1 LLERRCEDVPSIFR
15 SLRHGDG
22 LYRSTASAVLSL
34 LPVAGAGLSNMDVY
48 GLTGG
53 IGSGKSSVAE
63 FLEDFGVPVVSADEL
78 SRVVV
83 TAGSEGLAEV
93 VRAFGTDVVDERG
106 ELDRRKMASI
116 VFREPARR
124 QQLEA
129 ILHPR
134 IRERF
139 EQVLDALEKA
149 GHPITVYEVPLLFE
163 KNLQSDM
170 KATILVTASEETRI
184 ARVMERDQTTKTEVR
199 DRIASQMPESL
210 KRKRADYI
218 IENDG
223 SVDELRREVRFLLER
238 FLRLDARGP
247 YVAPAHVPE
256 SPQTPSSTV
265 TQVPTAPTE
274 TPSRTPTEVPSEHH
288 QPPSSVGTQPS
299 IPKAESTQ
307 IAPPPPPPGAHIP
320 TPSGAPPPPPG
331 LRVPV
336 PTPIPGTHAPIAP
349 QTSAVPTPTPADPSG
364 PPATTTQRAPVVKP
378 GKGDKP
384 G

>member
-1 LLERRCEDVPSIFR
+1 
-15 SLRHGDG
+15 
-22 LYRSTASAVLSL
+22 
-34 LPVAGAGLSNMDVY
+34 MDVY

-83 TAGSEGLAEV
+83 AAGSEGLGEV
-93 VRAFGTDVVDERG
+93 IRAFGRDVLDERG

-149 GHPITVYEVPLLFE
+149 GHPVAVYEVPLLFE

-170 KATILVTASEETRI
+170 KATILVTATEQTRI
-184 ARVMERDQTTKTEVR
+184 ARVMERDQVTETEVR
-199 DRIASQMPESL
+199 DRIATQMPEAL

-223 SVDELRREVRFLLER
+223 SLDAVRREVRFVLER
-238 FLRLDARGP
+238 FLRLDERLASTPGTAATDAAEP
-247 YVAPAHVPE
+247 V
-256 SPQTPSSTV
+256 TPSSTV
-265 TQVPTAPTE
+265 TQVPTDS
-274 TPSRTPTEVPSEHH
+274 PSSTPTEVPREASPT
-288 QPPSSVGTQPS
+288 PPSSVGTQPH
-299 IPKAESTQ
+299 IERAPD
-307 IAPPPPPPGAHIP
+307 APPPPPAAARIP
-320 TPSGAPPPPPG
+320 QPSAPHRAPAPPPG
-331 LRVPV
+331 LHVPV
-336 PTPIPGTHAPIAP
+336 LSPAPGTHAPVP
-349 QTSAVPTPTPADPSG
+349 QQAEPEPPSAHRTETAIPV
-364 PPATTTQRAPVVKP
+364 TTTQRAPAVKP
-378 GKGDKP
+378 ED
-384 G
+384 

>member
-1 LLERRCEDVPSIFR
+1 M
-15 SLRHGDG
+15 
-22 LYRSTASAVLSL
+22 
-34 LPVAGAGLSNMDVY
+34 GLSIMDVY

-63 FLEDFGVPVVSADEL
+63 FLEDFGIPVVSADEL

-93 VRAFGTDVVDERG
+93 VQAFGSDVVDERG

-149 GHPITVYEVPLLFE
+149 DHPITVYEVPLLFE

-170 KATILVTASEETRI
+170 KATILVTATEETRI
-184 ARVMERDQTTKTEVR
+184 ARVMDRDQTTKTEVR

-238 FLRLDARGP
+238 FLRFDERGCDVP
-247 YVAPAHVPE
+247 PAE
-256 SPQTPSSTV
+256 SPQPSQTPSSTV
-265 TQVPTAPTE
+265 TQVPSEP
-274 TPSRTPTEVPSEHH
+274 TPSSTPTEVPREH
-288 QPPSSVGTQPS
+288 QQAPSAPSGVGTQPS
-299 IPKAESTQ
+299 LPQIESTQ
-307 IAPPPPPPGAHIP
+307 IAPAPAPPRAPVP
-320 TPSGAPPPPPG
+320 TPSEAPPPPVG

-336 PTPIPGTHAPIAP
+336 PTPVPGALPP
-349 QTSAVPTPTPADPSG
+349 LVSPSPSVPG
-364 PPATTTQRAPVVKP
+364 PPSPSDPPPALTTTQRTPVVKKKKKP
-378 GKGDKP
+378 GKP
-384 G
+384 SL

>member
-1 LLERRCEDVPSIFR
+1 
-15 SLRHGDG
+15 
-22 LYRSTASAVLSL
+22 
-34 LPVAGAGLSNMDVY
+34 MDVY

-53 IGSGKSSVAE
+53 IGSGKSRVAE

-78 SRVVV
+78 SRLVV
-83 TAGSEGLAEV
+83 TAGSEGLGEV
-93 VRAFGTDVVDERG
+93 VRAFGNEVLDERG
-106 ELDRRKMASI
+106 ELDRRKMAAI

-170 KATILVTASEETRI
+170 KATILVTATEQTRI
-184 ARVMERDQTTKTEVR
+184 ARVMDRDQTTKTEVR

-210 KRKRADYI
+210 KRKRADYV

-223 SVDELRREVRFLLER
+223 SIDELRREVRFLLER
-238 FLRLDARGP
+238 FLRFDARGREDVTSTGP
-247 YVAPAHVPE
+247 QPLE
-256 SPQTPSSTV
+256 SPSSTV
-265 TQVPTAPTE
+265 TQVPTGPMQSA
-274 TPSRTPTEVPSEHH
+274 TPTEVPSGPQH
-288 QPPSSVGTQPS
+288 PPSTVGTQPS
-299 IPKAESTQ
+299 IPKVETTQ
-307 IAPPPPPPGAHIP
+307 IAPPPAPPAARVP

-331 LRVPV
+331 LHVPV
-336 PTPIPGTHAPIAP
+336 PTPVPGTHVAVTPASAAPV
-349 QTSAVPTPTPADPSG
+349 VPTPQPSAPSSVPTA
-364 PPATTTQRAPVVKP
+364 PPTTTQRARVVKKP
-378 GKGDKP
+378 GKGGKSS
-384 G
+384 

>member
-1 LLERRCEDVPSIFR
+1 MPSICGSFG
-15 SLRHGDG
+15 HGRR

-34 LPVAGAGLSNMDVY
+34 CAGLTTRTRSIMDVY

-63 FLEDFGVPVVSADEL
+63 LLEEYGVPVVSADEL

-83 TAGSEGLAEV
+83 TAGSEGLGEV
-93 VRAFGTDVVDERG
+93 MRAFGSDVVDERG
-106 ELDRRKMASI
+106 ELDRRRMASI
-116 VFREPARR
+116 VFRDPARR

-149 GHPITVYEVPLLFE
+149 GHPVAIYEVPLLFE

-170 KATILVTASEETRI
+170 KATILVTATEETRI
-184 ARVMERDQTTKTEVR
+184 ARVMERDQVTEGEVR

-223 SVDELRREVRFLLER
+223 TTDELRREVRFMLER
-238 FLRLDARGP
+238 FLRFDARGTEGRTSKRRTTE
-247 YVAPAHVPE
+247 VPI
-256 SPQTPSSTV
+256 TPSSTA
-265 TQVPTAPTE
+265 TQVPTETE
-274 TPSRTPTEVPSEHH
+274 GTPSRTPTEVPGESSTEPPSSVGTH
-288 QPPSSVGTQPS
+288 PPSSVGTQPH
-299 IPKAESTQ
+299 IEKPVE
-307 IAPPPPPPGAHIP
+307 APPPPPPPPAARIP
-320 TPSGAPPPPPG
+320 APSAPSRAAPPPPPG
-331 LRVPV
+331 LHVP
-336 PTPIPGTHAPIAP
+336 
-349 QTSAVPTPTPADPSG
+349 SSL
-364 PPATTTQRAPVVKP
+364 
-378 GKGDKP
+378 
-384 G
+384 

>member
-1 LLERRCEDVPSIFR
+1 
-15 SLRHGDG
+15 
-22 LYRSTASAVLSL
+22 
-34 LPVAGAGLSNMDVY
+34 MDVY

-63 FLEDFGVPVVSADEL
+63 FLEDFGIPVVSADEL

-93 VRAFGTDVVDERG
+93 VQAFGTDVIDERG

-149 GHPITVYEVPLLFE
+149 GHAITVYEVPLLFE

-170 KATILVTASEETRI
+170 KATILVTATEETRI

-199 DRIASQMPESL
+199 DRIASQMPDSL

-218 IENDG
+218 LENDG

-238 FLRLDARGP
+238 FLRVDARG
-247 YVAPAHVPE
+247 AHV
-256 SPQTPSSTV
+256 SPAQPSPPTNTPSSTV
-265 TQVPTAPTE
+265 TQVPTEP
-274 TPSRTPTEVPSEHH
+274 TPSRTPTEVPRGD
-288 QPPSSVGTQPS
+288 QQAPSSVGTQPHL
-299 IPKAESTQ
+299 PQVESTQ
-307 IAPPPPPPGAHIP
+307 IAPPPAPPSARIPVP
-320 TPSGAPPPPPG
+320 TPSGAPPPPAG

-336 PTPIPGTHAPIAP
+336 PTPVPGTHAAVVPPPAP
-349 QTSAVPTPTPADPSG
+349 VAAPPAPASPADP
-364 PPATTTQRAPVVKP
+364 PPSPLTTTQRAPIVK
-378 GKGDKP
+378 KKKSDKP
-384 G
+384 SS

>member
-1 LLERRCEDVPSIFR
+1 ME
-15 SLRHGDG
+15 
-22 LYRSTASAVLSL
+22 
-34 LPVAGAGLSNMDVY
+34 VY

-53 IGSGKSSVAE
+53 IGSGKSSVAR

-78 SRVVV
+78 ARVVV

-93 VRAFGTDVVDERG
+93 VQAFGPEVLDERG

-149 GHPITVYEVPLLFE
+149 GHPVTVYEVPLLFE

-170 KATILVTASEETRI
+170 KATILVTATEQTRI
-184 ARVMERDQTTKTEVR
+184 ARVMERDQVTETEVR

-218 IENDG
+218 VENDG
-223 SVDELRREVRFLLER
+223 SVDDLRREVRFLLER
-238 FLRLDARGP
+238 FLRLDARLADGP
-247 YVAPAHVPE
+247 PHLDSGVSPAA
-256 SPQTPSSTV
+256 TI
-265 TQVPTAPTE
+265 TQVPGATV
-274 TPSRTPTEVPSEHH
+274 TPSRTPTEVPA
-288 QPPSSVGTQPS
+288 QAPAPPSSMPTQP
-299 IPKAESTQ
+299 
-307 IAPPPPPPGAHIP
+307 APPPPPAGVHIP
-320 TPSGAPPPPPG
+320 TPTGAAPPPPPG
-331 LRVPV
+331 L
-336 PTPIPGTHAPIAP
+336 H
-349 QTSAVPTPTPADPSG
+349 VPTPTPAPAVPTPAPAQPPSSHRTE
-364 PPATTTQRAPVVKP
+364 PAIPTVPAAEPEGER
-378 GKGDKP
+378 
-384 G
+384 

>member
-1 LLERRCEDVPSIFR
+1 
-15 SLRHGDG
+15 
-22 LYRSTASAVLSL
+22 
-34 LPVAGAGLSNMDVY
+34 MDVY

-63 FLEDFGVPVVSADEL
+63 FLEDFGIPVVSADEL

-93 VRAFGTDVVDERG
+93 VRAFGTDVIDERG
-106 ELDRRKMASI
+106 ELDRRKMAAI

-170 KATILVTASEETRI
+170 KATILVTATEETRI

-218 IENDG
+218 LENDG

-238 FLRLDARGP
+238 FLRVDARGP
-247 YVAPAHVPE
+247 HVSPAQPSQASAPTT
-256 SPQTPSSTV
+256 TPSSTV
-265 TQVPTAPTE
+265 TQVPTEP
-274 TPSRTPTEVPSEHH
+274 TPSRTPTEVPREH
-288 QPPSSVGTQPS
+288 QEAPSSVGTQPRL
-299 IPKAESTQ
+299 PQVESTQ
-307 IAPPPPPPGAHIP
+307 IAPPPPPAPPSPRVPVP
-320 TPSGAPPPPPG
+320 TPSGAPPPPVG

-336 PTPIPGTHAPIAP
+336 PTPVPGTHAPVVAP
-349 QTSAVPTPTPADPSG
+349 SATVAAPPTATSSAEPGPS
-364 PPATTTQRAPVVKP
+364 PLTTTQRAPIVK
-378 GKGDKP
+378 KKKSDKP
-384 G
+384 SS